1 MATPSIL
8 EGLQPAPIAALDRC
22 VYMRQATTEDGKPG
36 FALLD
41 ADGDLEM
48 FSENRS
54 DVFFYIAKHEL
65 TFVLLN

>member
-1 MATPSIL
+1 
-8 EGLQPAPIAALDRC
+8 
-22 VYMRQATTEDGKPG
+22 MRQATTEDGTPG
-36 FALLD
+36 FALID